1 MRNEDFHNPLNIVIV
16 MQQRSVTQKSLFV
29 MFAALLFAVSAQAQ
43 TLKEFFSSGAPLT
56 YLGIDFTQAKVIGE
70 QVADANDMRDRAF
83 PSINSV
89 VVNEPK
95 KYDIAGAFHTQVTT
109 DLSLVNKHNE
119 AINTAKLKSDNA
131 ADYNHLQPADVEKLV
146 KGYNF
151 NGKKGVA
158 LLFVMD
164 GMSKAEKAATMYVT
178 LIDMGAKKVLLAEK
192 MEGKAQG
199 FGFRNYWA
207 YTIHK
212 VLEDVEKHKYK
223 EWKAKS

>member
-1 MRNEDFHNPLNIVIV
+1 
-16 MQQRSVTQKSLFV
+16 MQQSSAMQKSLFV
-29 MFAALLFAVSAQAQ
+29 LLAALLSVTGTQAQ

-70 QVADANDMRDRAF
+70 PVTDANDMRDRFF
-83 PSINSV
+83 PSINAV

-95 KYDIAGAFHTQVTT
+95 KYDIAGAFRTQVTT
-109 DLSLVNKHNE
+109 DLALVNKHNE
-119 AINTAKLKSDNA
+119 TVSTAGLKSDNA
-131 ADYNHLQPADVEKLV
+131 ADYNHLKPADVEKLV
-146 KGYNF
+146 QGYNF
-151 NGKKGVA
+151 GDKKGVA

-164 GMSKAEKAATMYVT
+164 GMSKAEKAATMYAT
-178 LIDMGAKKVLLAEK
+178 LIDMATKKVLLTEK

-212 VLEDVEKHKYK
+212 VLEDIEKHRYK
-223 EWKAKS
+223 DWKAKN